1 MLTEVEQAYLSKRS
15 MQRLTFDGIND
26 LYLHPLYGARTIEN
40 CIALDDLKRPLP
52 CTSPYREILI
62 SEELSIRNERC
73 IDECGCGLFSP
84 S

>member
-15 MQRLTFDGIND
+15 MQRLTFDSIND

-40 CIALDDLKRPLP
+40 CIELDAVKRPLYRP
-52 CTSPYREILI
+52 SPYRAIPI
-62 SEELSIRNERC
+62 SEELAIRNERC
-73 IDECGCGLFSP
+73 IDEYGCGLFSP